1 MELMDES
8 LFVPMISAIF
18 LKPILQVPSDFQPA
32 IPEPCRDLRNTS
44 LKINAALRKGCV
56 SAEHAQ
62 PFLAIELGRSAT
74 GFLRANVAIVP
85 VCHRHVRGLPVHC

>member
-32 IPEPCRDLRNTS
+32 IPEPCRNLRNTS
-44 LKINAALRKGCV
+44 LKINA
-56 SAEHAQ
+56 
-62 PFLAIELGRSAT
+62 PFT
-74 GFLRANVAIVP
+74 KVA
-85 VCHRHVRGLPVHC
+85 